1 MENEEKKSEWTSSL
15 GAEERTLLKKL
26 LDFFEKIL
34 LMERVSTVKKLW
46 IVSIAIL
53 RGYNY
58 KWLLKWIA
66 GKNFTPCYPKGA
78 QEYWWRMEKISDN
91 NYFPLFKGFKELID
105 TINLQQP
112 TKQEINDLQEKLRLC
127 KLVNLFLGMISHYQK
142 SHLLIF

>member
-53 RGYNY
+53 REYNY
-58 KWLLKWIA
+58 K
-66 GKNFTPCYPKGA
+66 
-78 QEYWWRMEKISDN
+78 
-91 NYFPLFKGFKELID
+91 
-105 TINLQQP
+105 
-112 TKQEINDLQEKLRLC
+112 
-127 KLVNLFLGMISHYQK
+127 
-142 SHLLIF
+142 